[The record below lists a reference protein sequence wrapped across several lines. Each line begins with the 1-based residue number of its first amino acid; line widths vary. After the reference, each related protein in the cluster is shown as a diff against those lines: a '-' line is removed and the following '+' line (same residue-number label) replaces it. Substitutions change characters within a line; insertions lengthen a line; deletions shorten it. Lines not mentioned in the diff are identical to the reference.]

1 MSLKISYGQGGSDL
15 GTFSGF
21 RPNVGEAARAV
32 HVVFPS
38 SCPEM
43 KSERLRELSILD
55 TWKVNM
61 CGGGQEV
68 LHIAVLSVSV

>member
-1 MSLKISYGQGGSDL
+1 M
-15 GTFSGF
+15 
-21 RPNVGEAARAV
+21 
-32 HVVFPS
+32 VFPS

-61 CGGGQEV
+61 RGGGQEV

>member
-1 MSLKISYGQGGSDL
+1 MV
-15 GTFSGF
+15 FS
-21 RPNVGEAARAV
+21 
-32 HVVFPS
+32 S